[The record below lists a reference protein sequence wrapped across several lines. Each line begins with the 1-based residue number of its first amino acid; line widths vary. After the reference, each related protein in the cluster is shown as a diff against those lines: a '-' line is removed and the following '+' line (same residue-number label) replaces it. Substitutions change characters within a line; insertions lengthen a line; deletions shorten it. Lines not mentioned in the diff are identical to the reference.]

1 MWHWK
6 MSLPKSIGVQYTT
19 REEQRTSY
27 RKNEEAEPS
36 RNNTQLWLCLVLKAQ
51 SNAVKN
57 TIA

>member
-1 MWHWK
+1 